1 MTEESNAYC
10 LFFKALSNESRIAI
24 LNLLKKGPRSVNE
37 ISEKLGFEQSRVSH
51 NLACL
56 AFCGF
61 VVSKR
66 DGKNKVYSLN
76 TKTVQPLLDL
86 VDRHIE
92 KHARNLR
99 ECKMLKRWERNRKVR
114 TEENTKLKR

>member
-1 MTEESNAYC
+1 MTKMTEESNTYG

-24 LNLLKKGPRSVNE
+24 LNLLKKGPKSVND

-76 TKTVQPLLDL
+76 AETVQPLLDM

-92 KHARNLR
+92 KYARNLQ
-99 ECKMLKRWERNRKVR
+99 ECKVLKR
-114 TEENTKLKR
+114 